1 MTDSEQVLNQAAAWS
16 DAGLAVALATVTS
29 TWGSSLRPAG
39 SQLVV
44 NDRGAFV
51 GSVSGGCVE
60 AAVVREAL
68 DAIRDGKPRR
78 LTYGVSNERAWEVG
92 MACGGTIEIY
102 VERLE

>member
-1 MTDSEQVLNQAAAWS
+1 MTDHEQVLDQAAAWIE
-16 DAGLAVALATVTS
+16 AGLAVALATVTS

-44 NDRGAFV
+44 NEKGAFS

-60 AAVVREAL
+60 GAVVGEAL

-78 LTYGVSNERAWEVG
+78 LKYGVSNERAWELG

>member
-1 MTDSEQVLNQAAAWS
+1 MTDQEEVLDQAAAWS
-16 DAGLAVALATVTS
+16 EAGLGVAIATVTS
-29 TWGSSLRPAG
+29 TWGSSLRPTG

-44 NDRGAFV
+44 NAQGAFV

-60 AAVVREAL
+60 GAVVQEAL

-78 LTYGVSNERAWEVG
+78 LTYGVSNEKAWELG

-102 VERLE
+102 VEKLE